1 MANTKIRKVKVNAKM
16 TAVLVRTL
24 LPINR
29 HALDALKANTKI
41 KMINRIAKHATK
53 ANTTTKKN
61 KQIVRS
67 APLEKTTERQER
79 RATVTACCVLR
90 EVTTILKD
98 WGQHVIIVQASQ
110 SKVLQCALHVF
121 QASTRKQGPMIAST
135 ALLGGSRISLIH

>member
-1 MANTKIRKVKVNAKM
+1 MINRLAKM
-16 TAVLVRTL
+16 TAVLVHTL
-24 LPINR
+24 MTINR

-67 APLEKTTERQER
+67 APLEKITERQER
-79 RATVTACCVLR
+79 RATSTACRVLR

-98 WGQHVIIVQASQ
+98 WGMHATIVQVSQ
-110 SKVLQCALHVF
+110 SKVLQSAMHVI
-121 QASTRKQGPMIAST
+121 QASTRKQRQTIAST
-135 ALLGGSRISLIH
+135 VLLGGSRISLIH